1 MKTQTFEI
9 LPLKIII
16 LLSAVVLVCSC
27 NDSRSVAAIDSIQN
41 QLQEAMQIGKTKYEV
56 KIPAAPQTKIIY
68 FYPYTDFEN
77 TPLENSVR
85 EELKTIATSVEKPI
99 LAVIDTG
106 KVVKYGKAPYFLNP
120 AGTMPMIW
128 TAQNGFITIKIRKNI
143 DGSYNLIRDKEKN
156 NEQ

>member
-27 NDSRSVAAIDSIQN
+27 NDSCSVTAIDYIQN

-56 KIPAAPQTKIIY
+56 KIPAAPQTRIIY

-77 TPLENSVR
+77 TPLENSAR
-85 EELKTIATSVEKPI
+85 EELKTIAFSIEKPL
-99 LAVIDTG
+99 LAVIDAG
-106 KVVKYGKAPYFLNP
+106 KVVKCGEAPRFLKP
-120 AGTMPMIW
+120 AGTMPMSW
-128 TAQNGFITIKIRKNI
+128 TAQNGFITIKIQRNS
-143 DGSYNLIRDKEKN
+143 DGSYNLIKDKEKK
-156 NEQ
+156 

>member
-9 LPLKIII
+9 LSVKIII
-16 LLSAVVLVCSC
+16 LLSVVILMSSC
-27 NDSRSVAAIDSIQN
+27 NDSRSVTAIDSIQN

-77 TPLENSVR
+77 TLLENSVR
-85 EELKTIATSVEKPI
+85 EELKTIAFSIEKPL
-99 LAVIDTG
+99 LAVIDAG
-106 KVVKYGKAPYFLNP
+106 KVVKYAEAPHFLKP

-128 TAQNGFITIKIRKNI
+128 TAKKGFITIKIRKNL
-143 DGSYNLIRDKEKN
+143 DGSYNLIKDKEKK
-156 NEQ
+156 

>member
-1 MKTQTFEI
+1 MKKQTFEI

-16 LLSAVVLVCSC
+16 LLSVVVLVSSC
-27 NDSRSVAAIDSIQN
+27 NDSRSVTALDSIQN
-41 QLQEAMQIGKTKYEV
+41 LLQKAKQSEKTEYEV
-56 KIPAAPQTKIIY
+56 KIPVAPQTRIIY

-85 EELKTIATSVEKPI
+85 KELKTIAFSIEKPL
-99 LAVIDTG
+99 LAVIDADN
-106 KVVKYGKAPYFLNP
+106 VVKYGEAPHFLKP

-143 DGSYNLIRDKEKN
+143 DGSYNLIRDT
-156 NEQ
+156 QLI

>member
-1 MKTQTFEI
+1 MKKQTFEI

-27 NDSRSVAAIDSIQN
+27 NDSRSVTAIDSVQN
-41 QLQEAMQIGKTKYEV
+41 QLQEAMQIGKTEYEV
-56 KIPAAPQTKIIY
+56 KIPATPQTKIIY

-99 LAVIDTG
+99 LAVIDAG
-106 KVVKYGKAPYFLNP
+106 KVVKYGEAPRFLKP

-143 DGSYNLIRDKEKN
+143 DGSYNLIRDK
-156 NEQ
+156 QLI

>member
-1 MKTQTFEI
+1 MKKQTFEI
-9 LPLKIII
+9 LPLKIIM
-16 LLSAVVLVCSC
+16 LLSAVVVVCSC
-27 NDSRSVAAIDSIQN
+27 NDTRSVTAIDSIQN
-41 QLQEAMQIGKTKYEV
+41 QLQEAMQTGKIEFEV
-56 KIPAAPQTKIIY
+56 KIPAAPQNRIIY

-85 EELKTIATSVEKPI
+85 KELKTIAFSIEKPL
-99 LAVIDTG
+99 LAVIDADN
-106 KVVKYGKAPYFLNP
+106 VVKYGEAPHFLKP

-143 DGSYNLIRDKEKN
+143 DGSYNLIKDKEKN

>member
-16 LLSAVVLVCSC
+16 LLSVVILMSSC
-27 NDSRSVAAIDSIQN
+27 NDSRSVTAIDSIQN
-41 QLQEAMQIGKTKYEV
+41 QLQEAMQTGKTEYEV
-56 KIPAAPQTKIIY
+56 KIPAAPQTRIIY

-85 EELKTIATSVEKPI
+85 EELKTIAFSIEKPL

-106 KVVKYGKAPYFLNP
+106 KVVKYGEAPRFLKSSE
-120 AGTMPMIW
+120 AMPMIW

-143 DGSYNLIRDKEKN
+143 DSSYNLIKDKEKK
-156 NEQ
+156 

>member
-1 MKTQTFEI
+1 MKQTFEI

-27 NDSRSVAAIDSIQN
+27 NDSRPVTAIDSIQN

-56 KIPAAPQTKIIY
+56 KIPAAPQNRIIY

-85 EELKTIATSVEKPI
+85 KELKAIAFSIEKPL
-99 LAVIDTG
+99 LAVIDADN
-106 KVVKYGKAPYFLNP
+106 VVKYGEAPRFLKP

-128 TAQNGFITIKIRKNI
+128 TAKKGFITIKIRKNL
-143 DGSYNLIRDKEKN
+143 DGSYNLIKDKEKK
-156 NEQ
+156 

>member
-1 MKTQTFEI
+1 MKKQTFEI

-27 NDSRSVAAIDSIQN
+27 NDSRSVTAIDSIQN

-56 KIPAAPQTKIIY
+56 KIPTAPQAKIIY

-106 KVVKYGKAPYFLNP
+106 EVVKYGEAPRFLKPSKA
-120 AGTMPMIW
+120 MPMIFYNN
-128 TAQNGFITIKIRKNI
+128 QNP
-143 DGSYNLIRDKEKN
+143 EKP
-156 NEQ
+156 

>member
-1 MKTQTFEI
+1 MKKQTFEI

-27 NDSRSVAAIDSIQN
+27 NDSRSVTAIDSVQN
-41 QLQEAMQIGKTKYEV
+41 QLQEAMQIGKTEYEV
-56 KIPAAPQTKIIY
+56 KIPATPQTKIIY

-106 KVVKYGKAPYFLNP
+106 KVVKYGKAPHFLNP

-128 TAQNGFITIKIRKNI
+128 TAQNGFITIIIRKNI
-143 DGSYNLIRDKEKN
+143 DGSYNLIRDK
-156 NEQ
+156 QLI

>member
-1 MKTQTFEI
+1 MKKQTFEI

-16 LLSAVVLVCSC
+16 LLSAVILVCSC
-27 NDSRSVAAIDSIQN
+27 NDSRSITAIDSIQN
-41 QLQEAMQIGKTKYEV
+41 QLQEAMQTGKTEYEV

-85 EELKTIATSVEKPI
+85 EELKTIATSVENPI

-106 KVVKYGKAPYFLNP
+106 KVVKYGKAPHFLKP

-128 TAQNGFITIKIRKNI
+128 TAQNGFF
-143 DGSYNLIRDKEKN
+143 
-156 NEQ
+156 

>member
-1 MKTQTFEI
+1 MKKQTFEI

-16 LLSAVVLVCSC
+16 LLSVVILMSSC
-27 NDSRSVAAIDSIQN
+27 NDSRSVTAIDSIQN
-41 QLQEAMQIGKTKYEV
+41 QLQEAMQTGKTEYEV

-85 EELKTIATSVEKPI
+85 EELKTIATSVEKPL
-99 LAVIDTG
+99 LAVIDAG
-106 KVVKYGKAPYFLNP
+106 KVVKYGEAPHFLKPSKA
-120 AGTMPMIW
+120 MPMIL

-143 DGSYNLIRDKEKN
+143 DGSYNLIKDKEKK
-156 NEQ
+156 

>member
-9 LPLKIII
+9 FSLKIII
-16 LLSAVVLVCSC
+16 LLSVVILMSSC
-27 NDSRSVAAIDSIQN
+27 NDSRSVTAIDSIQN

-56 KIPAAPQTKIIY
+56 KIPAAPQTRIIY

-85 EELKTIATSVEKPI
+85 EKLKTIATSVEKPL
-99 LAVIDTG
+99 LAVIDAG
-106 KVVKYGKAPYFLNP
+106 KVVKYSEAPRFLKP

-128 TAQNGFITIKIRKNI
+128 MAQNGFITIKIQRNS
-143 DGSYNLIRDKEKN
+143 DGSYNLIKDKEKK
-156 NEQ
+156 

>member
-1 MKTQTFEI
+1 MNKQTFEI
-9 LPLKIII
+9 LPLKIMI
-16 LLSAVVLVCSC
+16 LLSAIVVVCSC
-27 NDSRSVAAIDSIQN
+27 NDSRPVTAIDFIQN
-41 QLQEAMQIGKTKYEV
+41 QLQEAMQTGKTKYEV

-68 FYPYTDFEN
+68 FYPYTDFAN
-77 TPLENSVR
+77 TPLENSAR

-143 DGSYNLIRDKEKN
+143 DGSYNLIRDT
-156 NEQ
+156 QLI

>member
-1 MKTQTFEI
+1 MKKQTFEI

-16 LLSAVVLVCSC
+16 LLSAVVVVCSC
-27 NDSRSVAAIDSIQN
+27 NDSRPVTAIDFIN
-41 QLQEAMQIGKTKYEV
+41 QLQEAMQTGKTKYEV

-128 TAQNGFITIKIRKNI
+128 TLQNGFITIKIRKNI
-143 DGSYNLIRDKEKN
+143 D
-156 NEQ
+156 

>member
-1 MKTQTFEI
+1 MKKKIFEI

-16 LLSAVVLVCSC
+16 LLSAVVVVCSC
-27 NDSRSVAAIDSIQN
+27 NDSRPVTAIDSIQN
-41 QLQEAMQIGKTKYEV
+41 QLQEAMQIGKTEYEV
-56 KIPAAPQTKIIY
+56 KIPATPQTKIIY

-99 LAVIDTG
+99 LAVIDAG
-106 KVVKYGKAPYFLNP
+106 KVVKYGKAPHFLNP

-128 TAQNGFITIKIRKNI
+128 TAQKGFITIKIRKNI
-143 DGSYNLIRDKEKN
+143 DGSYNLIKDKEKN

>member
-1 MKTQTFEI
+1 MKKQTFEI

-27 NDSRSVAAIDSIQN
+27 NDSRPVTAIDFIQN
-41 QLQEAMQIGKTKYEV
+41 QLQEAMQTGKTKYEV
-56 KIPAAPQTKIIY
+56 KIPASPQTKIIY

-99 LAVIDTG
+99 LAVIDADN
-106 KVVKYGKAPYFLNP
+106 VVKYGEAPHFLKP

-128 TAQNGFITIKIRKNI
+128 TVQNGFITIKIRKNI
-143 DGSYNLIRDKEKN
+143 DGSYNLIRDT
-156 NEQ
+156 QLI

>member
-16 LLSAVVLVCSC
+16 LLSVVVLVCSC
-27 NDSRSVAAIDSIQN
+27 NDSRSVTAIDSIQN
-41 QLQEAMQIGKTKYEV
+41 QLQKAKQSGKTKYEV
-56 KIPAAPQTKIIY
+56 KIPAAPQTRIIY

-77 TPLENSVR
+77 TPLENSAQ
-85 EELKTIATSVEKPI
+85 EELKTIATSVEKPL

-106 KVVKYGKAPYFLNP
+106 KVVKYGKAPHFLNP

-128 TAQNGFITIKIRKNI
+128 TAQNGFITIKIQRNS
-143 DGSYNLIRDKEKN
+143 DGSYNLIKDKEKK
-156 NEQ
+156 

>member
-1 MKTQTFEI
+1 MKKQTFEI
-9 LPLKIII
+9 LPLKTII

-27 NDSRSVAAIDSIQN
+27 NDSRSVTAIDSIQN

-56 KIPAAPQTKIIY
+56 KIPASPQTKIIY

-77 TPLENSVR
+77 TPLENSAR

-143 DGSYNLIRDKEKN
+143 DGSYNLIRDT
-156 NEQ
+156 QLI

>member
-1 MKTQTFEI
+1 MKKQTFEI

-16 LLSAVVLVCSC
+16 LLSAVVVVCSC
-27 NDSRSVAAIDSIQN
+27 NDSRPVTAIDFIQN
-41 QLQEAMQIGKTKYEV
+41 QLQEAMQTGKTKYEV
-56 KIPAAPQTKIIY
+56 KIPAAPQTKIRY

-85 EELKTIATSVEKPI
+85 KELKTIAFSIEKPL

-128 TAQNGFITIKIRKNI
+128 TVQNGFITIKIRKNI
-143 DGSYNLIRDKEKN
+143 DGSYNLIRDKEKK
-156 NEQ
+156 

>member
-1 MKTQTFEI
+1 MKQTFEI

-16 LLSAVVLVCSC
+16 LLSAVAVVCSC
-27 NDSRSVAAIDSIQN
+27 NDSRPVTAIDSIQN
-41 QLQEAMQIGKTKYEV
+41 QLQEAMQIEKTKYEV

-106 KVVKYGKAPYFLNP
+106 KAVKYAEAPYFLNP

-143 DGSYNLIRDKEKN
+143 DGSYNLIRDK
-156 NEQ
+156 QLI

>member
-1 MKTQTFEI
+1 MKQTFEI

-16 LLSAVVLVCSC
+16 LLSVVVLVCSC
-27 NDSRSVAAIDSIQN
+27 NDSRSVTAIDYIQN

-56 KIPAAPQTKIIY
+56 KIPVAPQTRIIY

-85 EELKTIATSVEKPI
+85 KELKTIAFSIEKPL
-99 LAVIDTG
+99 LAVIDADN
-106 KVVKYGKAPYFLNP
+106 VVKCGEAPRFLKP

-143 DGSYNLIRDKEKN
+143 DGSYNLIRDK
-156 NEQ
+156 QLI

>member
-1 MKTQTFEI
+1 MKQTFEI

-27 NDSRSVAAIDSIQN
+27 NDSRPVTAIDSIQN
-41 QLQEAMQIGKTKYEV
+41 QLQEAMQIEKTKYEV

-106 KVVKYGKAPYFLNP
+106 KAVKYAEAPYFLNP

-143 DGSYNLIRDKEKN
+143 DGSYNLIRDKEKK
-156 NEQ
+156 

>member
-1 MKTQTFEI
+1 MKQTFEI

-27 NDSRSVAAIDSIQN
+27 NDSCSVTAIDYIQN

-99 LAVIDTG
+99 LAVIDADN
-106 KVVKYGKAPYFLNP
+106 VVKYGEAPHFLKP

-128 TAQNGFITIKIRKNI
+128 TAQNEFITIKIRKNL
-143 DGSYNLIRDKEKN
+143 DGSYNLIKDKEKK
-156 NEQ
+156 